1 MPLIQGKFFQHPGQM
16 GNEVS
21 DSEYFKGM
29 TKDDCDTSGCFFEL
43 SIQLIVVMTGKQA
56 INNVV
61 ELVIP

>member
-1 MPLIQGKFFQHPGQM
+1 MGKHI
-16 GNEVS
+16 S
-21 DSEYFKGM
+21 DNEYFKGV